1 MTGSDL
7 NRVLW
12 QERAAGDASRAWES
26 LTAEPDGLREEMSED
41 GLWLRPPG
49 AGDDRVVLAIHGGGF
64 VSGSIATHRRMFG
77 HLALASGLATLV
89 VDYGLVPDFVYPAQI
104 EQVRAIYRR
113 LIGRQVAGPRL
124 IGQLEAGPQP
134 AGQHV
139 AGPQPA
145 GPQEAGQQP
154 AGQYGTVQRPAER
167 HEAGGQH
174 VAGRRLFERQVALV
188 GDSCGGTLALEV
200 ALREDVP
207 EALVLFS
214 PWVDFETAG
223 ASYETGSDPFFTPE
237 LVRGLAK
244 QYLAGAAPGDLDL
257 AALPPT
263 YVQVGGAEAL
273 LDDARMLAARSAAV
287 ELDVFPGQLHTFQM
301 AAGNSPVAD
310 EAIRKAGS
318 WLRRTMAS

>member
-1 MTGSDL
+1 MTTGSDL

-26 LTAEPDGLREEMSED
+26 LTTEPEGLREEMSED

-49 AGDDRVVLAIHGGGF
+49 AADDRVVLAIHGGGF

-89 VDYGLVPDFVYPAQI
+89 VDYGLVPDFVYPSQI
-104 EQVRAIYRR
+104 EQVSAIYRR
-113 LIGRQVAGPRL
+113 LTGRLVAGRR
-124 IGQLEAGPQP
+124 QA
-134 AGQHV
+134 
-139 AGPQPA
+139 
-145 GPQEAGQQP
+145 AGQQP
-154 AGQYGTVQRPAER
+154 AEQ
-167 HEAGGQH
+167 HEVGGQQ
-174 VAGRRLFERQVALV
+174 VAGRRPTGRRVALV

-207 EALVLFS
+207 ETLVLFS
-214 PWVDFETAG
+214 PWVDFETSG

-244 QYLAGAAPGDLDL
+244 QYLAGATPGDLDL

-263 YVQVGGAEAL
+263 YVQVGGEEAL